1 MGGVKKGNKNVLHV
15 LRGGLETYWV
25 TVYGF
30 AVPVGGRRGDRVPLS
45 SFVKANDCAP
55 FLASR
60 DHPVSNECPKQ
71 ALNHINIKGGVP
83 ERGNVLHVSAYRRE
97 ANF

>member
-15 LRGGLETYWV
+15 LRGGHVTYWV

-45 SFVKANDCAP
+45 SFVKADDRAP

-60 DHPVSNECPKQ
+60 DLPVGNECPNQ
-71 ALNHINIKGGVP
+71 ALDHINIKGGVP
-83 ERGNVLHVSAYRRE
+83 ERESVLHVNAYRRE